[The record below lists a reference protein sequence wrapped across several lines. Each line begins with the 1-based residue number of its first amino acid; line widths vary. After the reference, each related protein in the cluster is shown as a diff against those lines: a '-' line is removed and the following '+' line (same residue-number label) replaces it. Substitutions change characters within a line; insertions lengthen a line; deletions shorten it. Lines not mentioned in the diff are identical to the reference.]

1 MKILVRNLSKVTT
14 EATLQGMFEAF
25 GQVQYCTLIN
35 DVKTGQHKGFG
46 FVEMPKAID
55 AKKAIHELN
64 NAQVDGRAI
73 RVKRA
78 IDKPVDAPEAPP
90 ADE

>member
-1 MKILVRNLSKVTT
+1 
-14 EATLQGMFEAF
+14 
-25 GQVQYCTLIN
+25 
-35 DVKTGQHKGFG
+35 
-46 FVEMPKAID
+46 MPKAID
-55 AKKAIHELN
+55 AKKAIHQLN

-78 IDKPVDAPEAPP
+78 IDKPVDAPEARP